1 MTKSYFSLFS
11 SLLLTG
17 LTVGLWLYSLN
28 TTVALPSWALVLVL
42 LAVIFFVTIGIAF
55 AMRISGKQGAKLTY
69 TMGILIFFVG
79 FSSFYLFLEPTSINI
94 FGFIAVLVGLV
105 AANLSAVHL
114 CRSSFLRREYSEK

>member
-17 LTVGLWLYSLN
+17 LTVGLWVYSFN
-28 TTVALPSWALVLVL
+28 STVALPSWALVLVL
-42 LAVIFFVTIGIAF
+42 LAVILFVTIGIVF
-55 AMRISGKQGAKLTY
+55 AIRISGKRRAKFTY

-94 FGFIAVLVGLV
+94 FGFIAVLVGLI
-105 AANLSAVHL
+105 AANLSAMYL